1 MGLFDELKNKIRPKS
16 NTPEAM
22 DNTYEY
28 CPNCDANLTLQ
39 KGYDPSLNYW
49 VCKGCGEI
57 LMNPK
62 VEGDIVWICDDCG
75 EIMNLQPGF
84 TEECGE
90 WKCTQCGCVNKID
103 ISELYASEDEFQ
115 AEKHNPYRGLSDE
128 DVLKLSMYS
137 EEEPV
142 GGRGDITVVRN
153 HENDRRY
160 IRKLLTT
167 YDKSIYEYLQGHPIA
182 HMPRIIEL
190 YESSNCL
197 IVIEEYIEGRTVDDI
212 LADTLVPEDRAVSIA
227 KEICTILDELHRP
240 PKPIVHRDIKP
251 SNIIITPGDEVFL
264 LDMNVAKWYDPD
276 KTDDTHYMGTQY
288 YAAPEQA
295 GYGLKASSDR
305 SDIYAVGMLLNVM
318 ITGHF
323 PKEQRADGAIW
334 PVIERC
340 ISLDAED
347 RYSAKELMAALEEIE
362 RKQ

>member
-1 MGLFDELKNKIRPKS
+1 
-16 NTPEAM
+16 
-22 DNTYEY
+22 
-28 CPNCDANLTLQ
+28 
-39 KGYDPSLNYW
+39 
-49 VCKGCGEI
+49 
-57 LMNPK
+57 
-62 VEGDIVWICDDCG
+62 
-75 EIMNLQPGF
+75 
-84 TEECGE
+84 
-90 WKCTQCGCVNKID
+90 
-103 ISELYASEDEFQ
+103 
-115 AEKHNPYRGLSDE
+115 
-128 DVLKLSMYS
+128 MYS